1 MLTNL
6 AIQQLDA
13 ANRSHLRIPRLRWRT
28 EAQGM
33 GVSPTPPQKK
43 GSVTWYNKEVETFFC
58 GSSMNCR
65 FLTKKNFLLEV
76 WSGSQSGGV
85 VEAKKHKGA
94 WK

>member
-1 MLTNL
+1 MFTNL

-13 ANRSHLRIPRLRWRT
+13 ADRSHLRIPRLRWRT
-28 EAQGM
+28 EAQRM
-33 GVSPTPPQKK
+33 GVSPTSPKNRECNMVQQWGWNIFLWEFYELSISDKK
-43 GSVTWYNKEVETFFC
+43 I
-58 GSSMNCR
+58 
-65 FLTKKNFLLEV
+65 FLLEV